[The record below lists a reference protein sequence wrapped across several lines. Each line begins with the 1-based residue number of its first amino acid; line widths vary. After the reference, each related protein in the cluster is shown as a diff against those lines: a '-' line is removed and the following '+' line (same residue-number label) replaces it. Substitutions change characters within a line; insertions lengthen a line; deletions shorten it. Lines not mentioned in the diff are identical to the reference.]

1 MTMTIRILLIS
12 ILFPIYSFSQIV
24 FQDCSDLFFSE
35 YLEGWGNDKGFEIY
49 NPTSDTIYLENYA
62 VKRYGNGSPTETE
75 SFPLS
80 GFIAPYDVIVACNGQ
95 TDSID
100 MGTWWSPAVDA
111 NLHSMSDLHDVEYPA
126 VCYFNG
132 DDAITLE
139 RSGFAGWD
147 ILDCIGKIG
156 EDPGYG
162 WTDDASAGFTDANGG
177 STWTQNNILKRKSN
191 VKHGS
196 IQSVVFNVTLEW
208 DSLPANDWVNLG
220 SHTCDCAPVSSVEKI
235 ENNVKIYPNPI
246 TETDF
251 MIIQSDEFIEGLQII
266 NSSGQVIQ
274 NISPKEK
281 VVFLNIKNYKKGN
294 YFVIVNTKNKQTN
307 TTMIVN

>member
-1 MTMTIRILLIS
+1 MKIRIILIA
-12 ILFPIYSFSQIV
+12 ILFPIYTFSQII

-49 NPTSDTIYLENYA
+49 NPTSDTIYLQNYA

-100 MGTWWSPAVDA
+100 MGTWWSPAVSP
-111 NLHSMSDLHDVEYPA
+111 NLHAIGDLHDVLYPA

-139 RSGFAGWD
+139 RSGVAGWD

-177 STWTQNNILKRKSN
+177 AIWTQNNILIRKSN
-191 VKHGS
+191 IKHGS

-208 DSLPANDWVNLG
+208 DSLSANDWTNLG
-220 SHTCDCAPVSSVEKI
+220 SHTCDCAPVSSIHKT
-235 ENNVKIYPNPI
+235 ENDFKIYPNPVLN
-246 TETDF
+246 TDV
-251 MIIQSDEFIEGLQII
+251 MVIQSSDVIENLTII
-266 NSSGQVIQ
+266 NSNGQIMQRIKPNNNVI
-274 NISPKEK
+274 
-281 VVFLNIKNYKKGN
+281 FLNVKNYKKGS
-294 YFVIVNTKNKQTN
+294 YHVISKTKNDNFNKL
-307 TTMIVN
+307 MIVD

>member
-1 MTMTIRILLIS
+1 MKIRIILIA
-12 ILFPIYSFSQIV
+12 IIFPIYTFSQII
-24 FQDCSDLFFSE
+24 FQDCSELFFSE

-49 NPTSDTIYLENYA
+49 NPTNDTIYLQNYA

-100 MGTWWSPAVDA
+100 MGTWWSPAVSS
-111 NLHSMSDLHDVEYPA
+111 NLHSIADLHDVLYPA

-139 RSGFAGWD
+139 RNGFAGWD

-177 STWTQNNILKRKSN
+177 AIWTQNNILIRKSTVLDIKTDN
-191 VKHGS
+191 KIFSH
-196 IQSVVFNVTLEW
+196 
-208 DSLPANDWVNLG
+208 NL
-220 SHTCDCAPVSSVEKI
+220 D
-235 ENNVKIYPNPI
+235 
-246 TETDF
+246 
-251 MIIQSDEFIEGLQII
+251 QQDEMYEMHLLQKLI
-266 NSSGQVIQ
+266 
-274 NISPKEK
+274 
-281 VVFLNIKNYKKGN
+281 F
-294 YFVIVNTKNKQTN
+294 
-307 TTMIVN
+307 